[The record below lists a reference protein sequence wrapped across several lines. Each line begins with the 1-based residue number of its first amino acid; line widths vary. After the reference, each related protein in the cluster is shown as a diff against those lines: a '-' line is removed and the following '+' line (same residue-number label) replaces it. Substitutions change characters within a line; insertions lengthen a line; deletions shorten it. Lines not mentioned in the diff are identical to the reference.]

1 MRLTDAACTGRYRVI
16 RNRRKNDTFVV
27 AAVCDGRG
35 WDDLATAE
43 RI

>member
-1 MRLTDAACTGRYRVI
+1 MKLTDAARAGRYRVI
-16 RNRRKNDTFVV
+16 RNGRKNDTLLV

-35 WDDLATAE
+35 CDDLATAE